1 MSKSTAD
8 PDHSPPAYTESLSS
22 PSYFP
27 PHQHHQQQQRPGS
40 SSAASD
46 KPNPTTHL
54 TTHLTNLPH
63 LIRESRE
70 AHHESRAASDLAL
83 VSLVIPHVEA
93 LLHRFATRP
102 VLPALAELTV
112 VPAAAVPPGWHFAN
126 ANASARPAKS
136 SSGKGSSSSRSGGG
150 GGSGSARADAEIHE
164 LVRVTVDKETA
175 EKLRLDQ
182 AGSSSPSSTAS
193 TPGGGGGTSGDFT
206 SDYTYAFSSSP
217 SASSSSAA
225 AAFNPSNPWQT
236 RNEFDDWGR
245 WGDDLGGGASSRNS
259 PEALWWNDEELATR
273 LARHLQPRHV
283 PVPHRAPPGAIPSP
297 APTGVLTKEEPRP
310 APVPAAS
317 SRWSIFKSPDP
328 VTPSP
333 KPSPS
338 FYYHTQQQQMG
349 FPPLPSEEAVVMT
362 VKAEEVTFRKENA
375 FGIWES
381 KNGYGLVVRVR
392 TRR

>member
-1 MSKSTAD
+1 MALHIVRCPNIVATQNRHRGPGA
-8 PDHSPPAYTESLSS
+8 TNLESLAS

-27 PHQHHQQQQRPGS
+27 PPHQQQQQQRPGS
-40 SSAASD
+40 SSTTSE

-54 TTHLTNLPH
+54 TSHLTNLPH

-70 AHHESRAASDLAL
+70 AHHESRTASDLAL

-112 VPAAAVPPGWHFAN
+112 RRLHLGLH
-126 ANASARPAKS
+126 
-136 SSGKGSSSSRSGGG
+136 
-150 GGSGSARADAEIHE
+150 
-164 LVRVTVDKETA
+164 
-175 EKLRLDQ
+175 LRLLLL
-182 AGSSSPSSTAS
+182 
-193 TPGGGGGTSGDFT
+193 
-206 SDYTYAFSSSP
+206 P
-217 SASSSSAA
+217 SASSSSAAA

-273 LARHLQPRHV
+273 LARHLQPRHAS
-283 PVPHRAPPGAIPSP
+283 VPHRAPPGAIPSP

-310 APVPAAS
+310 APVPAAT

-338 FYYHTQQQQMG
+338 FYYHAQQQQMG